1 MSDNLYTRFS
11 QLTGERFS
19 GFDVHTDRAIRSAYT
34 KTKALHISAI
44 GDKAKNTLRELDA
57 IYSVIGTEEG
67 RKAYNAQHIEQM
79 LSHVTPVTETS
90 IGLGERIAGKWR
102 SARESTTDA
111 MSKLKARITRPS
123 AAKAVGEPQALPLVE
138 TASGAALEPI
148 LDGKTHIRLTAEQI
162 PTPEPIKPTNVTAAG
177 KVTSE
182 SVRTASAEKLAAAK
196 AAEAQR
202 QIARAERSEEMRA
215 ASAAEINAAKA
226 AEAERTATMP
236 ARQEAAV
243 AVTREKVAA
252 ANAAEAEAGASKAAR
267 VAAAEKAAR
276 ASFQAQKGTI
286 GQRFSANT
294 ANLAERATMPL
305 IKRFRTKDPY
315 KILGITPHTSQ
326 TAAMAAFEAK
336 LSALGD
342 MRVTSP
348 RAQLEWQRL
357 NDAYEAVYADLFER
371 PKFTP
376 PAVIMPERTSKI
388 GAMMERAREK
398 VASLSARITSTD
410 KGNTIEL
417 ATTAASEATTISA
430 ALEPLH
436 DPNRLILTA
445 EEMAKLKPP
454 TVSALTGNL
463 TLAEKQAAASASLA
477 AQRAQALA
485 AQQATAGET
494 IAQTGRSLIL
504 HPTANA
510 PAAVLA
516 ETPNLPIL
524 HPAASAPHGDI
535 GAAAS
540 SEIKLISGP
549 VYSSAE
555 LNGGRRI
562 SYLSNAVEHS
572 PLRGKLLLAGGVVAA
587 AAIGYFGNRK
597 QEKYPMPPMPRP
609 RAANWVE
616 ATQQPAISGELQR

>member
-1 MSDNLYTRFS
+1 MSDNLYARFS
-11 QLTGERFS
+11 ELTGERFS
-19 GFDVHTDRAIRSAYT
+19 GFDVHTDQAIRSAYT
-34 KTKALHISAI
+34 KTRALHISAI

-79 LSHVTPVTETS
+79 LSHVTPVTETG
-90 IGLGERIAGKWR
+90 IGLGERIAGTWR
-102 SARESTTDA
+102 SARESTTGA
-111 MSKLKARITRPS
+111 LGKLKSRITRPS
-123 AAKAVGEPQALPLVE
+123 AAKAIGESQALPLVE
-138 TASGAALEPI
+138 TARGAPLEPM

-162 PTPEPIKPTNVTAAG
+162 PTPEPIKPANITAPE

-182 SVRTASAEKLAAAK
+182 TVRAASAEKLAATK

-202 QIARAERSEEMRA
+202 QIARAERSAEMRT
-215 ASAAEINAAKA
+215 ASAAERDAAKT

-252 ANAAEAEAGASKAAR
+252 ANAVEAEAAASKAAR

-286 GQRFSANT
+286 AQRLSANT

-305 IKRFRTKDPY
+305 IRRFSTKDPY

-326 TAAMAAFEAK
+326 TTAMAAFEAK
-336 LSALGD
+336 LAALGD

-348 RAQLEWQRL
+348 RAQHEWQRL
-357 NDAYEAVYADLFER
+357 HDAYEVVYTDLFER

-376 PAVIMPERTSKI
+376 PAVTVPERTSKI
-388 GAMMERAREK
+388 GAAFGRAREATAGVFGK
-398 VASLSARITSTD
+398 MKGWVKGKPATAMPEASAEAPEVIKL
-410 KGNTIEL
+410 L
-417 ATTAASEATTISA
+417 AG
-430 ALEPLH
+430 P
-436 DPNRLILTA
+436 TA
-445 EEMAKLKPP
+445 E
-454 TVSALTGNL
+454 
-463 TLAEKQAAASASLA
+463 AAAS
-477 AQRAQALA
+477 
-485 AQQATAGET
+485 
-494 IAQTGRSLIL
+494 
-504 HPTANA
+504 
-510 PAAVLA
+510 VA

-524 HPAASAPHGDI
+524 HPTANQSRSSNFTGEAPAGKAKMASGGIPEAEF
-535 GAAAS
+535 
-540 SEIKLISGP
+540 SEVKLITGP

-555 LNGGRRI
+555 LSGGRRI

-616 ATQQPAISGELQR
+616 ATQQPAISGDIRR